1 MVNDITYELIEISKK
16 LDSEIVYVEPD
27 VKKVI
32 DDIEAFAYISERHEN
47 LIKTTYESIEKIIK
61 EMVETDNQFRF
72 KKGIFDRQYGMNVE
86 YTKCGEVV
94 IKPKEGMGLA
104 TIMELDDF
112 LSVLSFRI
120 YKGID
125 KAREEHKNW
134 KLWKLNKGKLE
145 KIGVM

>member
-1 MVNDITYELIEISKK
+1 MVNDVTYELIR
-16 LDSEIVYVEPD
+16 IVKGIELNNSLFGNRINLED
-27 VKKVI
+27 ENERCTHRENIVK
-32 DDIEAFAYISERHEN
+32 FAYN
-47 LIKTTYESIEKIIK
+47 NIEKIIK

-125 KAREEHKNW
+125 KAREEHKHW
-134 KLWKLNKGKLE
+134 KLWTLSKEKLE
-145 KIGVM
+145 KMGVM